1 MFVKPLITYKAKLL
15 VTYMVEL
22 PVTYMVKLLVTYMV
36 ELAKE
41 GVEASVGGEEGRVT
55 VAKMP
60 FPHLGTR
67 L

>member
-1 MFVKPLITYKAKLL
+1 MVELLI
-15 VTYMVEL
+15 TYMVEL
-22 PVTYMVKLLVTYMV
+22 LITYKVELLVTYMV

-41 GVEASVGGEEGRVT
+41 GVEASVGWEEGRVT

-67 L
+67 

>member
-1 MFVKPLITYKAKLL
+1 MFVKPLITYK
-15 VTYMVEL
+15 VE
-22 PVTYMVKLLVTYMV
+22 LLVTYMV

-41 GVEASVGGEEGRVT
+41 GVEASVGWKEGRVT

-67 L
+67 

>member
-22 PVTYMVKLLVTYMV
+22 
-36 ELAKE
+36 AKE
-41 GVEASVGGEEGRVT
+41 GVEASVGWKEGRVT